1 MAAHRAGIAA
11 LAFALLAAGAQ
22 ARALGPTLSAQ
33 PTISGTIE
41 VGGRLVAGSG
51 TWSSSSTVAFAYQW
65 YRCDPTGAHC
75 ASIHGATGPGL
86 TLSRKDAGTTIGL
99 TVTATDAGGSTPA
112 YASLAGPVAPAK
124 PLLVSTAQPQ
134 VTGLA
139 VAGKP
144 LQVTTGAWSPVP
156 ATLAYSWRR
165 CNANGRVC
173 TPIAGAG
180 ASAYTITAADVGHAL
195 LARVEARFG
204 TTTQAAYSTATGA
217 VVGRDA
223 RGPTPS
229 LRPEIAGI
237 AEEGVR
243 LTASAGQWDGSG
255 TIAYAYQWY
264 RCDAVGARCAAVR
277 GATTTAYR
285 TVAAAVGKTL
295 GFTVRATD
303 ATGTSRG
310 YSSVFGPIASRRA
323 PLAAAAVP
331 PILGAAQAG
340 STIAVGTGGW
350 KPHPRSVSYAW
361 RRCNANGRICV
372 PIRSATVATYT
383 VAAADV
389 GHVLVGVVT
398 AHRGADA
405 QAAYSVATP
414 VVP

>member
-1 MAAHRAGIAA
+1 MAARRAAVAA
-11 LAFALLAAGAQ
+11 LALALLAGGAGART
-22 ARALGPTLSAQ
+22 AGPALTSRPA
-33 PTISGTIE
+33 IAGTVE
-41 VGGRLVAGSG
+41 TGSRLTAVSG
-51 TWSSSSTVAFAYQW
+51 TWTSARAVSYHYQW
-65 YRCDPTGAHC
+65 YRCDPDGAHC
-75 ASIHGATGPGL
+75 GSIHGATAPGIV
-86 TLSRKDAGTTIGL
+86 LSRKDAGHTIGV
-99 TVTATDAGGSTPA
+99 TVTATDASGATSA
-112 YASLAGPVAPAK
+112 YASLVGPVAPAR

-134 VTGLA
+134 MTGLA
-139 VAGKP
+139 VEGQA

-173 TPIAGAG
+173 TTIAGAG

-204 TTTQAAYSTATGA
+204 TTTQAAFSTATGP
-217 VVGRDA
+217 VVGRDV

-229 LRPEIAGI
+229 LRPEIGGI
-237 AEEGVR
+237 AEQGAR
-243 LTASAGQWDGSG
+243 LTASTGQWDGSG
-255 TIAYAYQWY
+255 AIGYAYQWY
-264 RCDAVGARCAAVR
+264 RCDGGGAHCAAVR
-277 GATTTAYR
+277 GATTTTYR
-285 TVAAAVGKTL
+285 TVAADAGMTL

-303 ATGTSRG
+303 ATGTTRG
-310 YSSVFGPIASRRA
+310 YSSVFGPVA
-323 PLAAAAVP
+323 PRHAVLAAAAVP
-331 PILGAAQAG
+331 AILGAAQAG

-350 KPHPRSVSYAW
+350 KPHPRSVTYAW

-372 PIRSATVATYT
+372 PIRGATVATYT

-398 AHRGADA
+398 AHRGAGA

>member
-1 MAAHRAGIAA
+1 MLRFAPIAA
-11 LAFALLAAGAQ
+11 ALVLHAA
-22 ARALGPTLSAQ
+22 
-33 PTISGTIE
+33 
-41 VGGRLVAGSG
+41 
-51 TWSSSSTVAFAYQW
+51 
-65 YRCDPTGAHC
+65 
-75 ASIHGATGPGL
+75 
-86 TLSRKDAGTTIGL
+86 
-99 TVTATDAGGSTPA
+99 
-112 YASLAGPVAPAK
+112 AGPVVTVAPAI
-124 PLLVSTAQPQ
+124 
-134 VTGLA
+134 TGTLQQ
-139 VAGKP
+139 GK
-144 LQVTTGAWSPVP
+144 Q
-156 ATLAYSWRR
+156 
-165 CNANGRVC
+165 
-173 TPIAGAG
+173 
-180 ASAYTITAADVGHAL
+180 
-195 LARVEARFG
+195 
-204 TTTQAAYSTATGA
+204 
-217 VVGRDA
+217 
-223 RGPTPS
+223 
-229 LRPEIAGI
+229 
-237 AEEGVR
+237 
-243 LTASAGQWDGSG
+243 LTVSAGTWTGSG

-285 TVAAAVGKTL
+285 TVAADVGKTL